1 MENER
6 SSRGTPGADPAA
18 GPGSAAASG
27 PGGQADN
34 EKPRSR
40 RWRVVIPL
48 LLLLVIIGGGGG
60 YWYLKH
66 HGIVSTD
73 DAFIDGDKVS
83 LSARILG
90 RIDSLTVD
98 EGDTVRLGQLLVK
111 LDDHDLLAQEAQARA
126 NLEYAR
132 QSVTLAQVEVQS
144 ARDDYERATVQ
155 FRGNVIPQER
165 YDHAKTALDQA
176 EARYNIALAHVGTA
190 TAQLQVVEAQ
200 LDNTRIT
207 APIAGVVAKRWALTG
222 DVVQPG
228 QPIFAIYNLSNVWV
242 TANFEETKL
251 GSIHPGDPVDITVD
265 AYPGHRF
272 GGEVLLIVAAA
283 ASEFSLIPPNN
294 ASGNFTK
301 VTQRVPVRIS
311 VHSVDDG
318 PAPTLRP
325 GMSVLVK
332 VREKKD

>member
-6 SSRGTPGADPAA
+6 PSRGRTGADPAA
-18 GPGSAAASG
+18 GPGSAAASD
-27 PGGQADN
+27 PGGQANN

-40 RWRVVIPL
+40 KWRVLIPL
-48 LLLLVIIGGGGG
+48 LLLVVIIGGAGT

-98 EGDTVRLGQLLVK
+98 EGDTVQLGQLLVK
-111 LDDHDLLAQEAQARA
+111 LDDHDLRAQEAQAHA

-207 APIAGVVAKRWALTG
+207 APIGGVVAKRWALTG

-228 QPIFAIYNLSNVWV
+228 QPIFAIYDLSNIWV

-251 GSIHPGDPVDITVD
+251 ASIHPGDPVDITVD
-265 AYPGHRF
+265 AYPGRHF
-272 GGEVLLIVAAA
+272 SGEVLLIVAAA

-311 VHSVDDG
+311 VRSADDG

-332 VREKKD
+332 VRENKD